1 MSIRTRRTLF
11 SLIVFFAVCAL
22 GGMVLSQQ
30 VGAQSAQDESTFRD
44 GLKSFSAVYDIVAKN
59 YAEPLTGDMPDKAIY
74 DGAIPEMLHT
84 LDPHSSFYDPKA
96 YARMKEDQHG
106 KYYGVGML
114 IVQQNGKVVVV
125 NPIENSPAFRAGIHP
140 GDVITSI
147 DGQSANGMT
156 SDDVANRLKGPRGT
170 KVNVTMTR
178 VGASSPLN
186 FDLVRDEIPNASIDL
201 SYEIRPGIGYLHIRQ
216 FQETT
221 GREFD
226 DAIESFGPGLKGLV
240 LDLRQN
246 PGGVLVEAVSVCDRL
261 LKRGQII
268 VSQRGRAFP
277 EQVYRATHGN
287 EGDSFPIVVLVN
299 RGTASAAEIV
309 SGALQDHDRALI
321 AGETT
326 FGKGLVQTVYT
337 LSDNTGL
344 ALTTYHYFT
353 PSGRLIQRN
362 YNGVSLYDYYY
373 NHDQQPQDD
382 KDREV
387 KLTDS
392 GRTVY
397 GGGGITPDVKIESP
411 KSTPFQDL
419 LLERDAFLGFTE
431 EYLAHRTV
439 NKDFQVDDSVARR
452 FQAVPRHAE
461 LRLHAAGTRGQ
472 SRLGEDERQSVHLR
486 HPVRPHLRAQSQSRL
501 GSGSAAGP
509 RPHAPGCPARAKGA
523 AGAGPE
529 GSRPHQ
535 RSRLAIIARADSFL
549 GPAATSFRPFSRRL
563 ETGDG
568 LPAAVHGR

>member
-1 MSIRTRRTLF
+1 MSIRTRRTFF

-22 GGMVLSQQ
+22 GGMVLSQR
-30 VGAQSAQDESTFRD
+30 VGAQSATDETTFRD
-44 GLKSFSAVYDIVAKN
+44 GLKSFSSVYDIVAKN
-59 YAEPLTGDMPDKAIY
+59 YAEPLSGDMPDKVIY

-106 KYYGVGML
+106 KYYGVGMI
-114 IVQQNGKVVVV
+114 IVPQNGKVVVV
-125 NPIENSPAFRAGIHP
+125 YPIEGAPAFRAGIHP
-140 GDVITSI
+140 GDVITAI
-147 DGQSANGMT
+147 DGQSASGLS

-178 VGASSPLN
+178 VGASAPLN
-186 FDLVRDEIPNASIDL
+186 FELTRDEIPNPSIDL
-201 SYEIRPGIGYLHIRQ
+201 SYFIRPGIGYIHIKQ

-226 DAIESFGPGLKGLV
+226 DAIDAFGPNNLRGLI
-240 LDLRQN
+240 LDLRGN

-261 LKRGQII
+261 LKRGQVI

-287 EGDSFPIVVLVN
+287 DGETFPIVVLVN

-344 ALTTYHYFT
+344 ALTTYHYYT

-373 NHDQQPQDD
+373 NHEPAQSD

-387 KLTDS
+387 RLTDS

-397 GGGGITPDVKIESP
+397 GGGGITPDVKIEAP

-419 LLERDAFLGFTE
+419 LLDRDAFQGFAE
-431 EYLAHRTV
+431 VYIAHHTIA
-439 NKDFQVDDSVARR
+439 KDFQVNDDVLNEFKQYLASQNYDYTPQEFSNNLEWTKVNIKSKL
-452 FQAVPRHAE
+452 FEIQFGYTQGLKVQADWDPEIAQAE
-461 LRLHAAGTRGQ
+461 TLMPQAAQLEQHVQQVLAEKQAALSKGPG
-472 SRLGEDERQSVHLR
+472 
-486 HPVRPHLRAQSQSRL
+486 AQQ
-501 GSGSAAGP
+501 
-509 RPHAPGCPARAKGA
+509 
-523 AGAGPE
+523 
-529 GSRPHQ
+529 
-535 RSRLAIIARADSFL
+535 
-549 GPAATSFRPFSRRL
+549 
-563 ETGDG
+563 
-568 LPAAVHGR
+568 

>member
-11 SLIVFFAVCAL
+11 SLVIFFAVCAL
-22 GGMVLSQQ
+22 GGMVLSQRL
-30 VGAQSAQDESTFRD
+30 GAQSATDESTFRD
-44 GLKSFSAVYDIVAKN
+44 GLKSFSSVYDVVAKN

-106 KYYGVGML
+106 KYYGVGMI
-114 IVQQNGKVVVV
+114 IVPQNGKVVVV
-125 NPIENSPAFRAGIHP
+125 YPIENAPAFRAGIHP
-140 GDVITSI
+140 GDVISAI
-147 DGQSANGMT
+147 DGQSTAGMS

-178 VGASSPLN
+178 AGASAPLN
-186 FDLVRDEIPNASIDL
+186 FELTRDEIPNASIDL
-201 SYEIRPGIGYLHIRQ
+201 SYEIRPGIAYIHIKQ

-226 DAIESFGPGLKGLV
+226 DAIDSFGPNLKGLV
-240 LDLRQN
+240 LDLRGN

-261 LKRGQII
+261 LKRGQVI

-287 EGDSFPIVVLVN
+287 DGETFPIVVLVN

-373 NHDQQPQDD
+373 NHDQPKDD

-397 GGGGITPDVKIESP
+397 GGGGITPDVKIQAP

-419 LLERDAFLGFTE
+419 LLDRDAFQSFAEVYIAKHTIAKDFAVSDDVLKDFKD
-431 EYLAHRTV
+431 YLASQHYDYTPQEFSNNLEWTKV
-439 NKDFQVDDSVARR
+439 NIRSKLDEIQFGYTQGLKVQENWDPEVQ
-452 FQAVPRHAE
+452 QAVNLIPQAAQLEQHVQQVLAE
-461 LRLHAAGTRGQ
+461 KQAA
-472 SRLGEDERQSVHLR
+472 LNKA
-486 HPVRPHLRAQSQSRL
+486 PNAQQ
-501 GSGSAAGP
+501 
-509 RPHAPGCPARAKGA
+509 
-523 AGAGPE
+523 
-529 GSRPHQ
+529 
-535 RSRLAIIARADSFL
+535 
-549 GPAATSFRPFSRRL
+549 
-563 ETGDG
+563 
-568 LPAAVHGR
+568 

>member
-11 SLIVFFAVCAL
+11 SLVIFFAVCAL
-22 GGMVLSQQ
+22 GGMVLSQRL
-30 VGAQSAQDESTFRD
+30 GAQSATDETTFRD
-44 GLKSFSAVYDIVAKN
+44 GLKSFSSVYDIVAKN
-59 YAEPLTGDMPDKAIY
+59 YAEPLTGDMPDKVIY

-106 KYYGVGML
+106 KYYGVGMYIQPL
-114 IVQQNGKVVVV
+114 NGKVVVV
-125 NPIENSPAFRAGIHP
+125 YPIDGSPAFRAGIHP
-140 GDVITSI
+140 GDTISAI
-147 DGQSANGMT
+147 DGQSAAGLT

-178 VGASSPLN
+178 VGASAPLN
-186 FDLVRDEIPNASIDL
+186 FELTRDEIPNPSIDL
-201 SYEIRPGIGYLHIRQ
+201 SYYIRPGIGYIQIKQ

-226 DAIESFGPGLKGLV
+226 DAIDALGPNLKGLV
-240 LDLRQN
+240 LDLRGN

-261 LKRGQII
+261 LKRGQVI

-287 EGDSFPIVVLVN
+287 DGENFPIVVLVN

-344 ALTTYHYFT
+344 ALTTYHYYT

-373 NHDQQPQDD
+373 NHEPPQSE

-387 KLTDS
+387 RLTDS

-397 GGGGITPDVKIESP
+397 GGGGITPDVKIQP
-411 KSTPFQDL
+411 PQSTPFQDL
-419 LLERDAFLGFTE
+419 LLDRDAFQGFAEVYIGHHTIAKDFRVSDDVLTDFKQ
-431 EYLAHRTV
+431 YLASQNYDYTPQEFATNLEWTKV
-439 NKDFQVDDSVARR
+439 NIKSKLDEIQFGYTQGLRVEADWDPEIQQAITFMPQAAQLEQHVQQVLAEK
-452 FQAVPRHAE
+452 QAA
-461 LRLHAAGTRGQ
+461 LTK
-472 SRLGEDERQSVHLR
+472 
-486 HPVRPHLRAQSQSRL
+486 
-501 GSGSAAGP
+501 GP
-509 RPHAPGCPARAKGA
+509 
-523 AGAGPE
+523 GP
-529 GSRPHQ
+529 Q
-535 RSRLAIIARADSFL
+535 Q
-549 GPAATSFRPFSRRL
+549 
-563 ETGDG
+563 
-568 LPAAVHGR
+568 

>member
-1 MSIRTRRTLF
+1 MSIRTRGTLF

-22 GGMVLSQQ
+22 GGMVLSQK

-439 NKDFQVDDSVARR
+439 NKDFQVDDSVVGDFKQYLASQNYDYTPQELEANLDWVKMNVKASI
-452 FQAVPRHAE
+452 FATQFGLTSELKVKEDWDPEVQQALGLMPQ
-461 LRLHAAGTRGQ
+461 AAQ
-472 SRLGEDERQSVHLR
+472 LEQKVQQVL
-486 HPVRPHLRAQSQSRL
+486 AQKD
-501 GSGSAAGP
+501 AALTKGP
-509 RPHAPGCPARAKGA
+509 
-523 AGAGPE
+523 
-529 GSRPHQ
+529 GSR
-535 RSRLAIIARADSFL
+535 
-549 GPAATSFRPFSRRL
+549 
-563 ETGDG
+563 
-568 LPAAVHGR
+568 

>member
-1 MSIRTRRTLF
+1 MSIRTRRTFF
-11 SLIVFFAVCAL
+11 SLVVFFTVCAL
-22 GGMVLSQQ
+22 GGMILSQQ
-30 VGAQSAQDESTFRD
+30 VGGQSATDESTFRD
-44 GLKSFSAVYDIVAKN
+44 GLKSFSAVYAIVAKN
-59 YAEPLTGDMPDKAIY
+59 YAEPLNGDMPDKVIY

-96 YARMKEDQHG
+96 YARMREDQHG

-114 IVQQNGKVVVV
+114 IQPQNNKVVVV
-125 NPIENSPAFRAGIHP
+125 YPIEGSPAFRAGLRP
-140 GDVITSI
+140 GDVISGI
-147 DGQSANGMT
+147 DGQSTTGMN
-156 SDDVANRLKGPRGT
+156 SDEVANRLKGPRGT
-170 KVNVTMTR
+170 HVSVSVTR
-178 VGASSPLN
+178 VGFTTPLT
-186 FDLVRDEIPNASIDL
+186 FQLTRDEIPNASIDVA
-201 SYEIRPGIGYLHIRQ
+201 YYIRPGIGYVHIKQ

-226 DAIESFGPGLKGLV
+226 DAIDGFGPDLKGLV
-240 LDLRQN
+240 LDLRGN

-261 LKRGQII
+261 LKRGQVI

-287 EGDSFPIVVLVN
+287 DGENFPIVVLVN

-344 ALTTYHYFT
+344 ALTTYHYYT

-373 NHDQQPQDD
+373 DHDQPQDL

-387 KLTDS
+387 RLTDS

-397 GGGGITPDVKIESP
+397 GGGGITPDVKVEPP

-431 EYLAHRTV
+431 QYLAHRSVTKEFQIDDAILNSFKQYLKSQNYDYTPQEFSNNLDWV
-439 NKDFQVDDSVARR
+439 KANLTSRIFETQFGYTSGLKIQANWDPMIQQAIALMPQAAQLQQHAQQVLAEKEAALNKRAGGGVSVP
-452 FQAVPRHAE
+452 Q
-461 LRLHAAGTRGQ
+461 
-472 SRLGEDERQSVHLR
+472 
-486 HPVRPHLRAQSQSRL
+486 
-501 GSGSAAGP
+501 
-509 RPHAPGCPARAKGA
+509 
-523 AGAGPE
+523 
-529 GSRPHQ
+529 
-535 RSRLAIIARADSFL
+535 
-549 GPAATSFRPFSRRL
+549 
-563 ETGDG
+563 
-568 LPAAVHGR
+568 

>member
-11 SLIVFFAVCAL
+11 SLVVFFAVCAL

-30 VGAQSAQDESTFRD
+30 VGAQSAADESTFRD
-44 GLKSFSAVYDIVAKN
+44 GLKSFSAVYDIVARN

-114 IVQQNGKVVVV
+114 IQPQSGKVVVIY
-125 NPIENSPAFRAGIHP
+125 PIENSPAFRAGIHP

-147 DGQSANGMT
+147 DGTSAAGMS

-178 VGASSPLN
+178 VGSTAPLN
-186 FDLVRDEIPNASIDL
+186 FELVRDEIPNASIDL

-226 DAIESFGPGLKGLV
+226 DAIDAFGPNLKGLV
-240 LDLRQN
+240 LDLRLN

-261 LKRGQII
+261 LKRGQVI

-287 EGDSFPIVVLVN
+287 EGENFPIVVLVN

-373 NHDQQPQDD
+373 NHDQPQDE

-397 GGGGITPDVKIESP
+397 GGGGITPDVKIDAP

-419 LLERDAFLGFTE
+419 LLEPDAFLGFTE
-431 EYLAHRTV
+431 EYLAHRTI
-439 NKDFQVDDSVARR
+439 NHDFQIDEAVVSDFKQYLSSKNYDYTQQELDNNLDWVKANIRSKIFATQFGQTAGLKVEADWDPMVQ
-452 FQAVPRHAE
+452 QALADMPQAAQLEQHAQQVLAQKE
-461 LRLHAAGTRGQ
+461 AALNKGPS
-472 SRLGEDERQSVHLR
+472 SR
-486 HPVRPHLRAQSQSRL
+486 
-501 GSGSAAGP
+501 
-509 RPHAPGCPARAKGA
+509 
-523 AGAGPE
+523 
-529 GSRPHQ
+529 
-535 RSRLAIIARADSFL
+535 
-549 GPAATSFRPFSRRL
+549 
-563 ETGDG
+563 
-568 LPAAVHGR
+568 

>member
-11 SLIVFFAVCAL
+11 SLVIFFAVCAL
-22 GGMVLSQQ
+22 GGMVLSQRL
-30 VGAQSAQDESTFRD
+30 GAQSATDESTFRD
-44 GLKSFSAVYDIVAKN
+44 GLKSFSSVYDVVAKN

-106 KYYGVGML
+106 KYYGVGMI
-114 IVQQNGKVVVV
+114 IVPQNGKVVVV
-125 NPIENSPAFRAGIHP
+125 YPIENAPAFRAGIHP
-140 GDVITSI
+140 GDVISAI
-147 DGQSANGMT
+147 DGQSTSGMS

-178 VGASSPLN
+178 VGASAPLN
-186 FDLVRDEIPNASIDL
+186 FELTRDEIPNASIDL
-201 SYEIRPGIGYLHIRQ
+201 SYEIRPGIAYIHIKQ

-226 DAIESFGPGLKGLV
+226 DAIDSFGPNLKGLV
-240 LDLRQN
+240 LDLRGN

-261 LKRGQII
+261 LKRGQVI

-287 EGDSFPIVVLVN
+287 DGETFPIVVLVN

-373 NHDQQPQDD
+373 NHDQPKDD

-397 GGGGITPDVKIESP
+397 GGGGITPDVKIQAP

-419 LLERDAFLGFTE
+419 LLDRDAFQSFAETYIAKHAIAKDFAVNDDVLKDFKD
-431 EYLAHRTV
+431 YLASQHYDYTPQEFSNNLEWTKV
-439 NKDFQVDDSVARR
+439 NIKSKLDEIQFGYTQGLKVQENWDPEVQ
-452 FQAVPRHAE
+452 QAVNLIPQAAQLEQHVQQVLAE
-461 LRLHAAGTRGQ
+461 KQAA
-472 SRLGEDERQSVHLR
+472 LNKA
-486 HPVRPHLRAQSQSRL
+486 PNAQQ
-501 GSGSAAGP
+501 
-509 RPHAPGCPARAKGA
+509 
-523 AGAGPE
+523 
-529 GSRPHQ
+529 
-535 RSRLAIIARADSFL
+535 
-549 GPAATSFRPFSRRL
+549 
-563 ETGDG
+563 
-568 LPAAVHGR
+568 

>member
-11 SLIVFFAVCAL
+11 SLIVFFSVCAL
-22 GGMVLSQQ
+22 AGMIVSQQ
-30 VGAQSAQDESTFRD
+30 VGAQSATDESAFRD
-44 GLKSFSAVYDIVAKN
+44 SLKSFGAVYDVVSKN
-59 YAEPLTGDMPDKAIY
+59 YAEPLTGDLPDKAIY

-114 IVQQNGKVVVV
+114 IQPQNNKVVVV
-125 NPIENSPAFRAGIHP
+125 YPIEGSPAFRAGIHP
-140 GDVITSI
+140 GDVISGI
-147 DGQSANGMT
+147 NGQSAAGMT
-156 SDDVANRLKGPRGT
+156 SDDVANHLKGPRGT
-170 KVNVTMTR
+170 SVTVTITR
-178 VGASSPLN
+178 VGATAPLT
-186 FDLVRDEIPNASIDL
+186 FQLTRDEIPNASIDL
-201 SYEIRPGIGYLHIRQ
+201 SYEIRPGIGYIHIKQ

-226 DAIESFGPGLKGLV
+226 DAISAFGPNLKGLV
-240 LDLRQN
+240 LDLRGN
-246 PGGVLVEAVSVCDRL
+246 PGGVLVEAVAVCDRL

-287 EGDSFPIVVLVN
+287 EGDTFPIVVLVN

-362 YNGVSLYDYYY
+362 YSGVSLYDYYF
-373 NHDQQPQDD
+373 NHEPPQNE

-397 GGGGITPDVKIESP
+397 GGGGITPDVKIDTP
-411 KSTPFQDL
+411 KSTPFQDA
-419 LLERDAFLGFTE
+419 LLEHDAFLGFTE
-431 EYLAHRTV
+431 QYLSHRSV
-439 NKDFQVDDSVARR
+439 NKDFQVDDAVLNEFKQYLSSQNIDYTPEEFTTNLDWVKTNIESKLFTTQFGQTAGLRVEANWDPMIH
-452 FQAVPRHAE
+452 QALDLIPQ
-461 LRLHAAGTRGQ
+461 AAQLEQHVQQVLAQKEAAITKG
-472 SRLGEDERQSVHLR
+472 
-486 HPVRPHLRAQSQSRL
+486 PVSQ
-501 GSGSAAGP
+501 
-509 RPHAPGCPARAKGA
+509 
-523 AGAGPE
+523 
-529 GSRPHQ
+529 
-535 RSRLAIIARADSFL
+535 
-549 GPAATSFRPFSRRL
+549 
-563 ETGDG
+563 
-568 LPAAVHGR
+568 

>member
-59 YAEPLTGDMPDKAIY
+59 YAEPLTGEMPDKAIY

-96 YARMKEDQHG
+96 YAKMKEDQHG

-114 IVQQNGKVVVV
+114 IQPQNGKVVVV
-125 NPIENSPAFRAGIHP
+125 YPIENSPAFRAGVHP

-147 DGQSANGMT
+147 DGASAQGMN

-201 SYEIRPGIGYLHIRQ
+201 SYEIKPGIGYLHIRQ

-226 DAIESFGPGLKGLV
+226 DAVEAFGPNLKGLV
-240 LDLRQN
+240 LDLRGN

-261 LKRGQII
+261 LKRGQVI

-287 EGDSFPIVVLVN
+287 EGDAFPIVVVVN

-397 GGGGITPDVKIESP
+397 GGGGITPDIKIEAP
-411 KSTPFQDL
+411 KSNPFQDL

-431 EYLAHRTV
+431 DYLAHRTA
-439 NKDFQVDDSVARR
+439 NKDFQVDDAVMGEFKQYLAAQNYDYTPQELEANIDWVKMNVKASIFATQFGLTSELKVKADWDPEIQ
-452 FQAVPRHAE
+452 QALGLMPQ
-461 LRLHAAGTRGQ
+461 AAQ
-472 SRLGEDERQSVHLR
+472 LEQHVQQVL
-486 HPVRPHLRAQSQSRL
+486 AQKE
-501 GSGSAAGP
+501 AALN
-509 RPHAPGCPARAKGA
+509 K
-523 AGAGPE
+523 
-529 GSRPHQ
+529 
-535 RSRLAIIARADSFL
+535 
-549 GPAATSFRPFSRRL
+549 GPASR
-563 ETGDG
+563 
-568 LPAAVHGR
+568 

>member
-1 MSIRTRRTLF
+1 MSIRTRGTLF

-22 GGMVLSQQ
+22 GGMVLSQK

-397 GGGGITPDVKIESP
+397 GGGGITPDVKIETP

-439 NKDFQVDDSVARR
+439 NRDFQVDDSVVGDFKQYLASQNYDYTPQELEANLDWVKMNVKASI
-452 FQAVPRHAE
+452 FATQFGLTSELKVKEDWDPEVQQALGLMPQ
-461 LRLHAAGTRGQ
+461 AAQ
-472 SRLGEDERQSVHLR
+472 LEQKVQQVL
-486 HPVRPHLRAQSQSRL
+486 AQKD
-501 GSGSAAGP
+501 AALTKGP
-509 RPHAPGCPARAKGA
+509 
-523 AGAGPE
+523 
-529 GSRPHQ
+529 GSR
-535 RSRLAIIARADSFL
+535 
-549 GPAATSFRPFSRRL
+549 
-563 ETGDG
+563 
-568 LPAAVHGR
+568 

>member
-1 MSIRTRRTLF
+1 MSIRTRRTFF

-30 VGAQSAQDESTFRD
+30 VGAQSATDETTFRD

-96 YARMKEDQHG
+96 YARMREDQHG

-114 IVQQNGKVVVV
+114 IVPQNGKVVVV
-125 NPIENSPAFRAGIHP
+125 TPIENSPAFRAGIHP

-147 DGQSANGMT
+147 DGQSAAGL
-156 SDDVANRLKGPRGT
+156 SSYEVANRLKGPRGT

-178 VGASSPLN
+178 VGSSAPLN
-186 FDLVRDEIPNASIDL
+186 FELVRDEIPNASIDL
-201 SYEIRPGIGYLHIRQ
+201 SYEIRPGIGYVHIRQ

-226 DAIESFGPGLKGLV
+226 DAIDAFGPNLKGLV
-240 LDLRQN
+240 LDLRGN
-246 PGGVLVEAVSVCDRL
+246 PGGVLVEAVSVCDRV

-287 EGDSFPIVVLVN
+287 DGDNFPIVVLVN
-299 RGTASAAEIV
+299 RSTASAAEIV

-362 YNGVSLYDYYY
+362 YSGVSLYDYYY
-373 NHDQQPQDD
+373 NHDQPQDD

-397 GGGGITPDVKIESP
+397 GGGGITPDVKVDAP

-439 NKDFQVDDSVARR
+439 NKDFQVDDAVLSEFKKYLSSSNYDYTQQELDNNLDWVKTNIKSKIEATQ
-452 FQAVPRHAE
+452 FGQTAGLKVEADWDPEIQQAVGLMPQAAQLEQHAQQVLAQKE
-461 LRLHAAGTRGQ
+461 AA
-472 SRLGEDERQSVHLR
+472 LN
-486 HPVRPHLRAQSQSRL
+486 
-501 GSGSAAGP
+501 
-509 RPHAPGCPARAKGA
+509 K
-523 AGAGPE
+523 
-529 GSRPHQ
+529 
-535 RSRLAIIARADSFL
+535 
-549 GPAATSFRPFSRRL
+549 GPASR
-563 ETGDG
+563 
-568 LPAAVHGR
+568 

>member
-11 SLIVFFAVCAL
+11 SLVIFFAVCAL

-30 VGAQSAQDESTFRD
+30 VGAQSAADESTFRD
-44 GLKSFSAVYDIVAKN
+44 GLKSFSAVYDIVSKN
-59 YAEPLTGDMPDKAIY
+59 YAEPLTGDMPDRIIY

-114 IVQQNGKVVVV
+114 IQPQDRKVVVV
-125 NPIENSPAFRAGIHP
+125 YPIEGSPAFRAGVHP

-147 DGQSANGMT
+147 DGQSAAGMS

-178 VGASSPLN
+178 VGASSPIN

-201 SYEIRPGIGYLHIRQ
+201 SYLIRPGVGYMHIRQ

-226 DAIESFGPGLKGLV
+226 DAITAYGPGLKGLV
-240 LDLRQN
+240 LDLRGN

-261 LKRGQII
+261 LKRGQVI

-287 EGDSFPIVVLVN
+287 DGDTFPIVVLVN

-344 ALTTYHYFT
+344 ALTTYHYYT

-373 NHDQQPQDD
+373 NHDQPQDD

-397 GGGGITPDVKIESP
+397 GGGGITPDVKVEAP

-431 EYLAHRTV
+431 EYLAHRTAD
-439 NKDFQVDDSVARR
+439 KDFQVDDAVLSDFKQYLASQNYEYTPQEFDANLDWVKMNVKASI
-452 FQAVPRHAE
+452 FATQFGLTSELKVKADWDPQIQQALNLMPQ
-461 LRLHAAGTRGQ
+461 AAQ
-472 SRLGEDERQSVHLR
+472 LEQHVQQVLAQKDAALSKEPVSR
-486 HPVRPHLRAQSQSRL
+486 
-501 GSGSAAGP
+501 
-509 RPHAPGCPARAKGA
+509 
-523 AGAGPE
+523 
-529 GSRPHQ
+529 
-535 RSRLAIIARADSFL
+535 
-549 GPAATSFRPFSRRL
+549 
-563 ETGDG
+563 
-568 LPAAVHGR
+568 

>member
-22 GGMVLSQQ
+22 GGMVLSQK

-439 NKDFQVDDSVARR
+439 NKDFQVDDSVVGDFKQYLASQNYDYTPQELEANLDWVKMNVKASIFATQFGLTSELKVKEDWDPEVQQALGLMPQAAQLEQKVQQVLAQKDAALTKGPGAR
-452 FQAVPRHAE
+452 
-461 LRLHAAGTRGQ
+461 
-472 SRLGEDERQSVHLR
+472 
-486 HPVRPHLRAQSQSRL
+486 
-501 GSGSAAGP
+501 
-509 RPHAPGCPARAKGA
+509 
-523 AGAGPE
+523 
-529 GSRPHQ
+529 
-535 RSRLAIIARADSFL
+535 
-549 GPAATSFRPFSRRL
+549 
-563 ETGDG
+563 
-568 LPAAVHGR
+568 

>member
-44 GLKSFSAVYDIVAKN
+44 GLKSFSTVYDIVAKN
-59 YAEPLTGDMPDKAIY
+59 YAEPLTGDMPDKVIY

-114 IVQQNGKVVVV
+114 IVQQAGKVVVV

-140 GDVITSI
+140 GDIITSI
-147 DGQSANGMT
+147 DGQSAVGMT

-226 DAIESFGPGLKGLV
+226 DAIDAFGPDLKGLV
-240 LDLRQN
+240 LDLRGN

-287 EGDSFPIVVLVN
+287 DGESFPVVVLVN

-373 NHDQQPQDD
+373 NHDQPQDD

-397 GGGGITPDVKIESP
+397 GGGGITPDIKIDAP

-419 LLERDAFLGFTE
+419 LADQDTFLGFTE
-431 EYLAHRTV
+431 EYLANRTV
-439 NKDFQVDDSVARR
+439 SKDFQVDDSVLSDFKKYLASKNYDYTPQEFEASLDWVKMNVKSSIFETQFGLTSSLRVKADWDPEIQ
-452 FQAVPRHAE
+452 QAVGLMPQ
-461 LRLHAAGTRGQ
+461 AAQ
-472 SRLGEDERQSVHLR
+472 LEQHVQQVLAQKDAALSKAPVSR
-486 HPVRPHLRAQSQSRL
+486 
-501 GSGSAAGP
+501 
-509 RPHAPGCPARAKGA
+509 
-523 AGAGPE
+523 
-529 GSRPHQ
+529 
-535 RSRLAIIARADSFL
+535 
-549 GPAATSFRPFSRRL
+549 
-563 ETGDG
+563 
-568 LPAAVHGR
+568 

>member
-1 MSIRTRRTLF
+1 MSIRTRRTFF
-11 SLIVFFAVCAL
+11 SLIIFFAVCAL

-147 DGQSANGMT
+147 DGQSATGMT

-186 FDLVRDEIPNASIDL
+186 FDLVRDEIPNNSIDL

-240 LDLRQN
+240 LDLRGN

-287 EGDSFPIVVLVN
+287 EGDNFPIVVLVN

-344 ALTTYHYFT
+344 ALTTSHYFT

-397 GGGGITPDVKIESP
+397 GGGGITPDVKIEAP

-431 EYLAHRTV
+431 EYLGHRTV
-439 NKDFQVDDSVARR
+439 NKDFQVDDSVLSDFKQYLAA
-452 FQAVPRHAE
+452 QNYDYTPQE
-461 LRLHAAGTRGQ
+461 LDANLDWVKMNVKASIFATQFGLT
-472 SRLGEDERQSVHLR
+472 SEL
-486 HPVRPHLRAQSQSRL
+486 
-501 GSGSAAGP
+501 
-509 RPHAPGCPARAKGA
+509 KT
-523 AGAGPE
+523 
-529 GSRPHQ
+529 
-535 RSRLAIIARADSFL
+535 RADWDPEVQQALGLMPQAAQLEQKVQQVLAQKEAALSK
-549 GPAATSFRPFSRRL
+549 GPASR
-563 ETGDG
+563 
-568 LPAAVHGR
+568 

>member
-11 SLIVFFAVCAL
+11 SLIIFFAVCAL
-22 GGMVLSQQ
+22 GGMVISQQ
-30 VGAQSAQDESTFRD
+30 VGAQSASDESTFRD
-44 GLKSFSAVYDIVAKN
+44 GLKSFSSVYDIVAKN
-59 YAEPLTGDMPDKAIY
+59 YAEPLTGDMPDKVIY

-84 LDPHSSFYDPKA
+84 LDPHSSFYDPQA

-106 KYYGVGML
+106 KYYGVGMI
-114 IVQQNGKVVVV
+114 IVPENGKVVVYH
-125 NPIENSPAFRAGIHP
+125 PIEGAPAFRAGIHP
-140 GDVITSI
+140 GDVITAI
-147 DGQSANGMT
+147 DGQSAVGMS
-156 SDDVANRLKGPRGT
+156 SDDVANHLKGPRGT
-170 KVNVTMTR
+170 KVSVTMTR
-178 VGASSPLN
+178 VGASAPLT
-186 FDLVRDEIPNASIDL
+186 FELTRDEIPNPSIDL
-201 SYEIRPGIGYLHIRQ
+201 SYEIRPGIAYIHIKG

-226 DAIESFGPGLKGLV
+226 DALNAFGPNLKGLV
-240 LDLRQN
+240 LDLRDN

-277 EQVYRATHGN
+277 EQVYRATHGDDG
-287 EGDSFPIVVLVN
+287 ETFPIVVLVN

-373 NHDQQPQDD
+373 NHDQPQDI

-387 KLTDS
+387 RLTDS

-397 GGGGITPDVKIESP
+397 GGGGITPDVHIDAP

-419 LLERDAFLGFTE
+419 LLDRQAFLGFAE
-431 EYLAHRTV
+431 NYLAHRTV
-439 NKDFQVDDSVARR
+439 DRSFQVDDAVLSAFKQYLASQNYDYTPQEFANNLDWTKMNIKSNIYEIQFGFTESLRVEANWDPEIA
-452 FQAVPRHAE
+452 QALTLLPQAAQLEQHVQQVMAE
-461 LRLHAAGTRGQ
+461 KQAA
-472 SRLGEDERQSVHLR
+472 LNKAPD
-486 HPVRPHLRAQSQSRL
+486 SQ
-501 GSGSAAGP
+501 
-509 RPHAPGCPARAKGA
+509 
-523 AGAGPE
+523 
-529 GSRPHQ
+529 
-535 RSRLAIIARADSFL
+535 
-549 GPAATSFRPFSRRL
+549 
-563 ETGDG
+563 
-568 LPAAVHGR
+568 

>member
-226 DAIESFGPGLKGLV
+226 DAIESFGPNLKGLV

-287 EGDSFPIVVLVN
+287 DGDSFPIVVLVN

-362 YNGVSLYDYYY
+362 YSGVSLYDYYY
-373 NHDQQPQDD
+373 NHDQPQDD

-397 GGGGITPDVKIESP
+397 GGGGITPDIKIESP

-419 LLERDAFLGFTE
+419 LLEREAFLGFTE

-439 NKDFQVDDSVARR
+439 NKDFQVDDSVLSDFKQYLSTQNYDYTPQELEANLDWVKTNVKASI
-452 FQAVPRHAE
+452 FETQFGLTSELKVKADWDPEIQQALGLMPQ
-461 LRLHAAGTRGQ
+461 AAQ
-472 SRLGEDERQSVHLR
+472 LEQKVQQVL
-486 HPVRPHLRAQSQSRL
+486 AQKE
-501 GSGSAAGP
+501 AALS
-509 RPHAPGCPARAKGA
+509 K
-523 AGAGPE
+523 
-529 GSRPHQ
+529 
-535 RSRLAIIARADSFL
+535 
-549 GPAATSFRPFSRRL
+549 GPASR
-563 ETGDG
+563 
-568 LPAAVHGR
+568 

>member
-1 MSIRTRRTLF
+1 MSIRTRRTFF
-11 SLIVFFAVCAL
+11 SLIVFFAACAL

-59 YAEPLTGDMPDKAIY
+59 YAEPLTGDMPDRAIY

-96 YARMKEDQHG
+96 YAKMKEDQHG

-114 IVQQNGKVVVV
+114 IVQQDHKVVVV

-147 DGQSANGMT
+147 DGQSATGMN

-226 DAIESFGPGLKGLV
+226 DAIEAFGPGLKGLV
-240 LDLRQN
+240 LDLRGN

-287 EGDSFPIVVLVN
+287 EGDNFPVVVLVN
-299 RGTASAAEIV
+299 RNTASAAEIV

-362 YNGVSLYDYYY
+362 YSGVSLYDYYY
-373 NHDQQPQDD
+373 NHDQPQDD

-397 GGGGITPDVKIESP
+397 GGGGITPDVKIETP
-411 KSTPFQDL
+411 KSSPFQDL
-419 LLERDAFLGFTE
+419 LLEREAFLGFTE
-431 EYLAHRTV
+431 EFLAHRTV
-439 NKDFQVDDSVARR
+439 AKDFQVDDSVLGDFKQYLSSQNYDYTPQELEANLDWVKTNVKASI
-452 FQAVPRHAE
+452 FATQFGLTSELKVKADWDPQIQQALGLMPQ
-461 LRLHAAGTRGQ
+461 AAQ
-472 SRLGEDERQSVHLR
+472 LEQKVQQVL
-486 HPVRPHLRAQSQSRL
+486 AQKE
-501 GSGSAAGP
+501 AALSKGP
-509 RPHAPGCPARAKGA
+509 
-523 AGAGPE
+523 
-529 GSRPHQ
+529 GSR
-535 RSRLAIIARADSFL
+535 
-549 GPAATSFRPFSRRL
+549 
-563 ETGDG
+563 
-568 LPAAVHGR
+568 